1 MLWQKAKDQV
11 SVENLSGPKTLRS
24 NLVGDGGSRKVD
36 LDDLDLDTCELIG
49 QGAYGMVHKVQERT
63 TGQSRVMKTVVR
75 PEGWDDNKLKMEAE
89 LLRNLDHP
97 HILRIFS
104 WYEDGDAINIVMEHC
119 EGGELLKVVRAG
131 RRQGYDVS
139 EIWLATAIRQTF
151 EALVYLHSKSV
162 VHKDLKGQNIL
173 LLRTTDDNDGSIF
186 EALPHIVVCDL
197 GIAEVCCRGIFG
209 MRGSKVAGTPTTM
222 APEVWMGSCGP
233 KSDVWSMGCVT
244 FELFSSRPPFR
255 VSGVALNFEE
265 KWLELHRKGPD
276 WKLMACSQNALN
288 LCKQLLTFKEASR
301 PTASESL
308 RHPWFKL
315 CEEIRLTEKEV
326 SALCKAMLSWRQRNP
341 MQRALCLKMAVGC
354 TCINKF
360 ASIFTKFDKDHSG
373 ILDKGEVMSALQQL
387 GMDRSTAKKA
397 ASALDVNGDNS
408 CEYLEFVA
416 ACLSSLEE
424 KFDELLRQEFRTFD
438 RFGRGELR
446 PQDLD
451 PLLEELK
458 PLAASRGLQLAE
470 IDTNNDGVISFTE
483 FCTYFGRKGV
493 KYAFGTRASND
504 PHNSAASLPMKEHI
518 RIMNSTTDSV
528 QDSMERIQ
536 DSMERIRTSMSMER
550 TAAPTRTQEEASEI
564 KKPKPT
570 RTKGSLTR
578 AASEEAVGIKKPK
591 PAQAKGS
598 PKGVENDVAVCKQPS
613 EGKKKPARVR
623 RKASQGRLPK
633 EATRRKQVSEGSGK
647 SEERRKQAG
656 AGRPGA
662 EALQPQFSEASTR
675 ASAADGEAPRREAAR
690 AGGEAPEDQKERPA
704 EQEPEGAGGGA
715 AEGAEEEEEAPQ
727 EDAVV
732 INKDDWSMDLAIDL
746 PPQLPHPCSFQL
758 SSDNLHLITTSF
770 IQSPVTSFEKMDAA
784 YCTGCSPL
792 AAFARLQ
799 FHLGDHG
806 KHGLQGSA
814 DAVDAYDGEQLP
826 TGHCIVS
833 L

>member
-1 MLWQKAKDQV
+1 
-11 SVENLSGPKTLRS
+11 
-24 NLVGDGGSRKVD
+24 
-36 LDDLDLDTCELIG
+36 
-49 QGAYGMVHKVQERT
+49 MVHKVQERT

-173 LLRTTDDNDGSIF
+173 LLQTTEDDNNGYLF
-186 EALPHIVVCDL
+186 ETMPHIVVCDL

-209 MRGSKVAGTPTTM
+209 MRGKRVAGTPATM

-233 KSDVWSMGCVT
+233 KSDVWSMGCVM
-244 FELFSSRPPFR
+244 FELFANRLPFE
-255 VSGVALNFEE
+255 VVGAGFVAPSKQQE

-424 KFDELLRQEFRTFD
+424 KFDELLRQEFRVLD
-438 RFGRGELR
+438 RHGRGELAPR
-446 PQDLD
+446 DLD
-451 PLLEELK
+451 PLLDELK
-458 PLAASRGLQLAE
+458 PLAAARGWQLAD
-470 IDTNNDGVISFTE
+470 IDADSDGVISFSE
-483 FCTYFGRKGV
+483 FCEYFGRTGV
-493 KYAFGTRASND
+493 KYTYD
-504 PHNSAASLPMKEHI
+504 PGGSRFSRRSPSSLPMKAHI
-518 RIMNSTTDSV
+518 RIMNNTSGTIE
-528 QDSMERIQ
+528 DSM
-536 DSMERIRTSMSMER
+536 DRIRRSLEPHPQGAQLPALDEAKASKKISPARTKDSLAGSEQDATAPER
-550 TAAPTRTQEEASEI
+550 VSEVKVAKKIRTKDSLAGAEEDAAVCEPASEAHA
-564 KKPKPT
+564 T
-570 RTKGSLTR
+570 
-578 AASEEAVGIKKPK
+578 
-591 PAQAKGS
+591 
-598 PKGVENDVAVCKQPS
+598 
-613 EGKKKPARVR
+613 KKKPARVR